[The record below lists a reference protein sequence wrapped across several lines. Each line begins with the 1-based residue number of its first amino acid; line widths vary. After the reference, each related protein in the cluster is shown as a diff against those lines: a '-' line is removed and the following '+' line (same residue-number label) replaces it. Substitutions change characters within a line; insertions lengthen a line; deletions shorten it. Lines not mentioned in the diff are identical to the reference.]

1 MQVNATGVVP
11 GPAPTPTQR
20 NAMDYDAFLKLL
32 IAEMK
37 NQDPLSPTNASEYVA
52 QFASFAQVE
61 QALKTNQKLDEL
73 LSASA
78 LAQSGGLVGSR
89 IASADGMISGEIV
102 SVRLTSEGPWATLK
116 DGSALLVGPGVTISR
131 P

>member
-1 MQVNATGVVP
+1 MQVNAAAGA
-11 GPAPTPTQR
+11 PATAPSATQR
-20 NAMDYDAFLKLL
+20 NAMDYDAFLKLM

-89 IASADGMISGEIV
+89 ATSADGMISGEIV
-102 SVRLTSEGPWATLK
+102 SVRLTSEGPYAMLN

>member
-1 MQVNATGVVP
+1 MQVNANATSP
-11 GPAPTPTQR
+11 APAPTATQR

-78 LAQSGGLVGSR
+78 LAQSGGLIGRQIVSG
-89 IASADGMISGEIV
+89 DGMISGEV
-102 SVRLTSEGPWATLK
+102 ASVRLTSEGPWAVLK
-116 DGSALLVGPGVTISR
+116 DGSALLVGPGVTIS
-131 P
+131 